1 MNMDSVRKE
10 VEIHS
15 VHSAHNAPIARLR
28 ARFGS
33 LAPPTPAPAPPPRV
47 VAEGKRHEP
56 PPEIPAAAEL
66 PGRLPFGFPSDAVI
80 VIADADGYTD
90 RQMKGEPHMW
100 TWING
105 PTWFYVKDYP
115 IPDSRKATA

>member
-1 MNMDSVRKE
+1 MKE
-10 VEIHS
+10 DNRCNGLEHVPACS
-15 VHSAHNAPIARLR
+15 TWPPPWLTSAPAP
-28 ARFGS
+28 
-33 LAPPTPAPAPPPRV
+33 PAPAPPPRV
-47 VAEGKRHEP
+47 AAEEERHDP
-56 PPEIPAAAEL
+56 PPQPSAAAAEL
-66 PGRLPFGFPSDAVI
+66 PDRLPFSFPADAVI

-115 IPDSRKATA
+115 IPNWRKGTP